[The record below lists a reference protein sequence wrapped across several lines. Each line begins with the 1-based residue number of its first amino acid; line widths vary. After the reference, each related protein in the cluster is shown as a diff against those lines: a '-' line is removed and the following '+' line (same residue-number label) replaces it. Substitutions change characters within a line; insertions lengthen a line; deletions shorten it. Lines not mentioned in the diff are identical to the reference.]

1 MNPSRPLRGAQRLI
15 HLLLMKCRTLLPRQ
29 RCVAFGPTSDSG
41 QSEINDIYVI
51 NLDRQPDRMAAVHL
65 ELARILD
72 AAGNPL
78 TRRLIRH
85 RACDARADDF
95 VVREIPELIS
105 YYTLA
110 DQLFVEPQPQTLPAG
125 FDLDRAIRMSDAE
138 VAVARSH
145 VDVWKKIAASCSS
158 YALVLEDDVLFDRG
172 FGRLVDQ
179 AWGELLETA
188 GDAEA
193 AFDVLYV
200 SYKEVRYGA
209 PKVLV
214 SPNVYRPE
222 RGLWYLSGYV
232 LSRRG
237 AQRLLKLLPC
247 RGPVNLWIN
256 HKFRDLEVRAVWRS
270 IISQRLDLQST
281 NSYSILPALSQIGVL
296 NEETPGTFNQSLTEL
311 PVFAFGA
318 AGFGLSSLAMALSML
333 GYRCCSDLDDLPEG
347 ELAALLDGKASL
359 RFNAYVNIASLTSH
373 IGLLRQKFP
382 GAKIIVLVGPLDDA
396 GTMLDV
402 LTNREDD
409 VLRLNEDDN
418 PSWRSLCQYL
428 RLAPPSAPYPVV
440 PDVGHRKIQRRRVDR
455 SPTLPAK
462 QLRHDGSPWIVP
474 PGPEWAGIDVSKSNS
489 RTIGGAPRVRF
500 HDDFNVVDPSRWMIR
515 DDTFPGNLGLFR
527 PGNVTKAPDGSV
539 ILTVREE
546 PLGVRDLSAA
556 SISSRGRFLFGRFE
570 ATFQGTNVPGLVTG
584 FFLHRDSPRQEI
596 DVEITGDRPDRLLV
610 NVFYNPGTE
619 GAKYDYGYRGTPVSI
634 ALGFDASEGLHSF
647 AIEWDTDE
655 IRWLVDGVLV
665 HRRVLWDPTPI
676 PHLPMTLHVNTWPTR
691 SRELAGRLA
700 VRALPAVAFVRR
712 ITVDAI
718 NGDVEYQRS
727 ASIDGRLPPA
737 DHPDHYAEIMTTT
750 P

>member
-1 MNPSRPLRGAQRLI
+1 MPQ
-15 HLLLMKCRTLLPRQ
+15 Q
-29 RCVAFGPTSDSG
+29 RCIAFGPTSDAG
-41 QSEINDIYVI
+41 QSAVNDIYVI
-51 NLDRQPDRMAAVHL
+51 NLDRQPDRMAAVHR

-85 RACDARADDF
+85 RACDAQADDF
-95 VVREIPELIS
+95 VVREIPELIF

-125 FDLDRAIRMSDAE
+125 FDLDRPIRMSDAE

-145 VDVWKKIAASCSS
+145 VDVWKKIATSRSS

-200 SYKEVRYGA
+200 SYKEVRHGA
-209 PKVLV
+209 PKVLI

-237 AQRLLKLLPC
+237 AQRLLKRLPC
-247 RGPVNLWIN
+247 RGPVDLWIN
-256 HKFRDLEVRAVWRS
+256 HKFRDLEVRAVRRS

-281 NSYSILPALSQIGVL
+281 NLYSILPALSQIGVL
-296 NEETPGTFNQSLTEL
+296 NDETPGSFNQRPTEF

-333 GYRCCSDLDDLPEG
+333 GYRCCCDLDDLPEG
-347 ELAALLDGKASL
+347 ELAALLDGKVSS
-359 RFNAYVNIASLTSH
+359 RFNAYVNIASLASH
-373 IGLLRQKFP
+373 IGLLQRKFL
-382 GAKIIVLVGPLDDA
+382 GARIIVLVRPLDDA
-396 GTMLDV
+396 GTMPDV
-402 LTNREDD
+402 LTNLKGD
-409 VLRLNEDDN
+409 VLRLDADDN
-418 PSWRSLCQYL
+418 PNWRSLCQYL

-440 PDVGHRKIQRRRVDR
+440 PDVGHRKIRRRGADR
-455 SPTLPAK
+455 SATRSAK
-462 QLRHDGSPWIVP
+462 QLRHDESPWIVP
-474 PGPEWAGIDVSKSNS
+474 PGPEWAGIDVSKSDS
-489 RTIGGAPRVRF
+489 RTIGVSPRVSF
-500 HDDFNVVDPSRWMIR
+500 HDDFNVVDPSRWMFR

-527 PGNVTKAPDGSV
+527 PGNVTRALDGGL
-539 ILTVREE
+539 ILTVRQES
-546 PLGVRDLSAA
+546 LGVRELSAA

-570 ATFQGTNVPGLVTG
+570 ATFQATNVPGLVTG

-634 ALGFDASEGLHSF
+634 ALGFDASKGLHSF
-647 AIEWDTDE
+647 AIEWETDE

-676 PHLPMTLHVNTWPTR
+676 PNLPMTLHVNTWPTR

-700 VRALPAVAFVRR
+700 VRGLPAVAYVRR
-712 ITVDAI
+712 ITVGAI
-718 NGDVEYQRS
+718 NGDVKYQRS
-727 ASIDGRLPPA
+727 ASIDSRLPPA
-737 DHPDHYAEIMTTT
+737 DQHAEVMATA

>member
-1 MNPSRPLRGAQRLI
+1 MNLSRPLRGAQRLV
-15 HLLLMKCRTLLPRQ
+15 HSLLIKCRTLLPRQ
-29 RCVAFGPTSDSG
+29 RCVAFG
-41 QSEINDIYVI
+41 QISETGSSQINDIYVI
-51 NLDRQPDRMAAVHL
+51 NLDRQPDRLAAVHC
-65 ELARILD
+65 ELSRILD

-85 RACDARADDF
+85 PAFDAQADGF
-95 VVREIPELIS
+95 VGSEIPELVS

-125 FDLDRAIRMSDAE
+125 FDLGRPIEMSDAE
-138 VAVARSH
+138 AAVARSH
-145 VDVWKKIAASCSS
+145 VDVWKKVAASNTS
-158 YALVLEDDVLFDRG
+158 YALVLEDDVLFDHR

-179 AWGELLETA
+179 AWRELLENA
-188 GDAEA
+188 DEDEA

-214 SPNVYRPE
+214 SPSVYRPE

-247 RGPVNLWIN
+247 RGPVDLWIN
-256 HKFRDLEVRAVWRS
+256 HKFRDLEVRAVRRS
-270 IISQRLDLQST
+270 VISQRLDYQST
-281 NSYSILPALSQIGVL
+281 NLYSILPALSQIGVL
-296 NEETPGTFNQSLTEL
+296 NDETPGTFNQRPTVI

-318 AGFGLSSLAMALSML
+318 AGSGLSSLAMALSML
-333 GYRCCSDLDDLPEG
+333 GYRCCSDLDDLPES
-347 ELAALLDGKASL
+347 ELSALLHGQASR
-359 RFNAYVNIASLTSH
+359 RFDAYVNIASLTSH
-373 IGLLRQKFP
+373 ITVLRQKYPSAMF
-382 GAKIIVLVGPLDDA
+382 IVLVGPLDDA
-396 GTMLDV
+396 GEAFDV
-402 LTNREDD
+402 LSTLGED
-409 VLRLNEDDN
+409 VLCLSGDDS
-418 PSWRSLCQYL
+418 PSWRSLCEYL
-428 RLAPPSAPYPVV
+428 HLAPPSASYPIV
-440 PDVGHRKIQRRRVDR
+440 PDVGLRKIRRHGADR
-455 SPTLPAK
+455 SPPRTSR
-462 QLRHDGSPWIVP
+462 QLRHDASPWIVP
-474 PGPEWAGIDVSKSNS
+474 PRYNWTGIDVSPSNVP
-489 RTIGGAPRVRF
+489 TIGEGLWVRF
-500 HDDFNVVDPSRWMIR
+500 HDDLNVVDPSRWMFR

-527 PGNVTKAPDGSV
+527 PGNVTMAPDGGA

-570 ATFQGTNVPGLVTG
+570 ATFQATNVPGLVTG

-596 DVEITGDRPDRLLV
+596 DIEITGDRPDRLLV

-619 GAKYDYGYRGTPVSI
+619 GAKYDYGYRGSPVSI
-634 ALGFDASEGLHSF
+634 ALGFNASKGLHTY
-647 AIEWDTDE
+647 AIEWGIDE
-655 IRWLVDGVLV
+655 IRWFVDGVQV
-665 HRRVLWDPTPI
+665 HRRVLWNPTPI

-700 VRALPAVAFVRR
+700 VRALPGTACIRQ

-727 ASIDGRLPPA
+727 PTLFTLRPQQEFVSD
-737 DHPDHYAEIMTTT
+737 ES
-750 P
+750 

>member
-1 MNPSRPLRGAQRLI
+1 MNLSRPLRGARRLI
-15 HLLLMKCRTLLPRQ
+15 HSFFMKCRTLLPRQ
-29 RCVAFGPTSDSG
+29 RCVAFGPSSDARK
-41 QSEINDIYVI
+41 SEINDIYVI
-51 NLDRQPDRMAAVHL
+51 NLDRQPDRMAAVHR
-65 ELARILD
+65 ELDRILD
-72 AAGNPL
+72 SAGIPL

-95 VVREIPELIS
+95 VVREMPELIS

-125 FDLDRAIRMSDAE
+125 FDFDRPIRMSDAE

-145 VDVWKKIAASCSS
+145 VDVWKKIAASGVS
-158 YALVLEDDVLFDRG
+158 YALVLEDDVLFDHG

-179 AWGELLETA
+179 AWRELLETA
-188 GDAEA
+188 VGSDA
-193 AFDVLYV
+193 AFDVLYL

-247 RGPVNLWIN
+247 RGPVDLWIN
-256 HKFRDLEVRAVWRS
+256 HKFQDIEVRAVRRS

-281 NSYSILPALSQIGVL
+281 NSYSILPALSQIGIL
-296 NEETPGTFNQSLTEL
+296 NDETPGTFNQRLTEL

-333 GYRCCSDLDDLPEG
+333 GYRCCCDLDDLPEG
-347 ELAALLDGKASL
+347 ELAALLDGNAS
-359 RFNAYVNIASLTSH
+359 RQFNAYVNIASLTSH
-373 IGLLRQKFP
+373 IGLLRQQFP
-382 GAKIIVLVGPLDDA
+382 GAKFIVLVGPLDDA
-396 GTMLDV
+396 DTMLNV
-402 LTNREDD
+402 LTTLEDD
-409 VLRLNEDDN
+409 VLRLDGNDN
-418 PSWRSLCQYL
+418 PNWRSLCQFL
-428 RLAPPSAPYPVV
+428 RLAPPSSPYPCV
-440 PDVGHRKIQRRRVDR
+440 PEVGHRKIRRREVDR
-455 SPTLPAK
+455 SPNRSAK
-462 QLRHDGSPWIVP
+462 QLPHDSSPWIVP
-474 PGPEWAGIDVSKSNS
+474 LNPNWTGIDVSQSDLP
-489 RTIGGAPRVRF
+489 TIDEVPRASF
-500 HDDFNVVDPSRWMIR
+500 HDDFYIVDPSRWMFR

-527 PGNVTKAPDGSV
+527 PGNVTKVPDGGV
-539 ILTVREE
+539 TLTVQRE

-556 SISSRGRFLFGRFE
+556 SISSRNRFLFGRFE
-570 ATFQGTNVPGLVTG
+570 ATFQTTNVPGLVTG

-610 NVFYNPGTE
+610 NVFYNPGAE

-634 ALGFDASEGLHSF
+634 PLGFDASEGLHSF
-647 AIEWDTDE
+647 AIEWGPDQ
-655 IRWLVDGVLV
+655 ISWFVNGVLV

-700 VRALPAVAFVRR
+700 VRALPAAAYVRS

-718 NGDVEYQRS
+718 NGDVEYQQSVSMDGQLPLADYS
-727 ASIDGRLPPA
+727 A
-737 DHPDHYAEIMTTT
+737 Y
-750 P
+750 